1 MNSVTGKQ
9 GVETDNYT
17 VTATFSTPGDFSTET
32 DTYTGQIGK
41 FTVAGSGL
49 GNHDVGL
56 AIFQSNGGV
65 IIHGPHD
72 SLAGANI
79 FADQCAALAG

>member
-17 VTATFSTPGDFSTET
+17 ETFTPVTPGDVSTGT
-32 DTYTGQIGK
+32 DRLAGQIGK
-41 FTVAGSGL
+41 FTVQGSGL

-56 AIFQSNGGV
+56 AIFQSNGAV

-72 SLAGANI
+72 SLEGANI